1 MKAIILMFVL
11 LVSTITKV
19 IDTPNRALTHQDL
32 YEKLVQYDIE
42 YPDIVFAQAVIET
55 GNFTSGLFKSQN
67 NLFGMKMPGR
77 RETTAIGKN
86 KNGYAKYI
94 NVDDSILDYYLFQ
107 QFVMRK
113 KKMTRKEYL
122 AYISRNYAAD
132 KNYVNKINKKIKEYK
147 ELFI

>member
-1 MKAIILMFVL
+1 MKALIFVIVFFL
-11 LVSTITKV
+11 SSVTKL
-19 IDTPNRALTHQDL
+19 IDTPNRSLTHHDL
-32 YEKLVQYDIE
+32 YQKLLEYNIE

-55 GNFTSGLFKSQN
+55 GNFTSTLFRSQN

-86 KNGYAKYI
+86 KSGYAKYI

-122 AYISRNYAAD
+122 SYIGRNYAAD

-147 ELFI
+147 ELFV

>member
-1 MKAIILMFVL
+1 MKAIILMFAL
-11 LVSTITKV
+11 LVSTVTKV
-19 IDTPNRALTHQDL
+19 IDTPTRMLTHQDL
-32 YEKLVQYDIE
+32 YDKLIEYDIE

-122 AYISRNYAAD
+122 AYIGRTYAAD